1 MSNPPKP
8 DLSLYP
14 ELPQGCLINYN
25 NKFNLFQIYR
35 AHTVIDEHGKKKTVR
50 ETIGSIKDGVL
61 KLGRTY
67 LLKQQHAELQNKIDK
82 LQSDA
87 GKSEEHTHT
96 QTKDVINKL
105 NENVQKSELD
115 ERVQGKVSHRMDVL
129 VLGALLS
136 ALCGDSDCHA
146 IADLLNHRGGDL
158 LKKAVPE
165 LMSDKEVSHD
175 TVRKT
180 LMLLEPLKFSD
191 FYEKLTAPLVKE
203 LEERIIA
210 ADGQAVRATGITTAD
225 NEDLHGAYMLMN
237 FFDTNNRVCMCH
249 SLIERKD
256 NEIFAARDML
266 NNLDIK
272 GATITADAMSC
283 QREFAQKVL
292 ERGAHFMLS
301 LKGNQE
307 RSFDEVRYLFN
318 SVNPEQFKTYE
329 APVEIAHGRIES
341 RRISV
346 LRGSY
351 LSKPIKEKWPWLQYG
366 SIVKV
371 ESERTKK
378 STGKSSW
385 EERYYIT
392 SHVPTKENTKRFA
405 EIIRAHWGI
414 ENRLHWLLDMRFNQ
428 DQMQSS
434 SPNYISNRSAINKL
448 ALAMLEN
455 YRFWLWDTKR
465 ENELLSIKKLQQRCA
480 DVKIGVEC
488 IACALGLLAE

>member
-1 MSNPPKP
+1 MPNPPKP

-14 ELPQGCLINYN
+14 ELPKGCLINYN

-35 AHTVIDEHGKKKTVR
+35 AYTIMDEHGNKKTVR
-50 ETIGSIKDGVL
+50 ETIGSIKNGVL

-67 LLKQQHAELQNKIDK
+67 LLKQQHAALQKEINK
-82 LQSDA
+82 LQSDVA
-87 GKSEEHTHT
+87 NSEEHAKTR
-96 QTKDVINKL
+96 DVITKL
-105 NENVQKSELD
+105 NDKVQDSDLD
-115 ERVQGKVSHRMDVL
+115 KRVQGKVSHRMDVL

-136 ALCGDSDCHA
+136 AVCGDSDCHA

-158 LKKAVPE
+158 LKQAVPE
-165 LMSDKEVSHD
+165 LMSDRIVSHD

-180 LMLLEPLKFSD
+180 LMLLDPSKFSV
-191 FYEKLTAPLVKE
+191 FYGKLTSHLVKK
-203 LEERIIA
+203 LEERVIA

-249 SLIERKD
+249 RLIDRKD

-318 SVNPEQFKTYE
+318 SVNSEQFKTYE
-329 APVEIAHGRIES
+329 DPVEIAHGRIES
-341 RRISV
+341 RKISV

-351 LSKPIKEKWPWLQYG
+351 LSKPIKEKWPWLQDG

-378 STGKSSW
+378 STNKTSW

-392 SHVPTKENTKRFA
+392 SYVPTEENAERFA

-414 ENRLHWLLDMRFNQ
+414 ENRLHWMLDMRFNQ

-434 SPNYISNRSAINKL
+434 SPNYISNRSSINKL
-448 ALAMLEN
+448 ALAMLEH
-455 YRFWLWDTKR
+455 
-465 ENELLSIKKLQQRCA
+465 
-480 DVKIGVEC
+480 
-488 IACALGLLAE
+488 

>member
-1 MSNPPKP
+1 MPNPPKP

-14 ELPQGCLINYN
+14 ELPKGCLINYN

-35 AHTVIDEHGKKKTVR
+35 AYTVMDEHGNRKTVR
-50 ETIGSIKDGVL
+50 ETIGSIKNGVL

-67 LLKQQHAELQNKIDK
+67 LLKQQHAALQNEINK
-82 LQSDA
+82 LQSDVTN
-87 GKSEEHTHT
+87 SEAHSKTR
-96 QTKDVINKL
+96 DVITKL
-105 NENVQKSELD
+105 NDNVQDLELD
-115 ERVQGKVSHRMDVL
+115 GRVQGKVSHRMDVL

-136 ALCGDSDCHA
+136 AVCGNSDCHA

-158 LKKAVPE
+158 LKQAVPE
-165 LMSDKEVSHD
+165 LISDKIVSHD

-180 LMLLEPLKFSD
+180 LMLLDPSKFSV
-191 FYEKLTAPLVKE
+191 FYGKLTSHLVKK
-203 LEERIIA
+203 LEERVIA

-249 SLIERKD
+249 RLINRKD

-292 ERGAHFMLS
+292 ERGANFMLS

-329 APVEIAHGRIES
+329 DPVEIAHGRIES
-341 RRISV
+341 RKISV

-351 LSKPIKEKWPWLQYG
+351 LSKPLKEKWPWLQDG

-378 STGKSSW
+378 STNKTSW

-392 SHVPTKENTKRFA
+392 SYVPTEENAKRFA

-434 SPNYISNRSAINKL
+434 SPNYISNRSSLNKL
-448 ALAMLEN
+448 ALAMLEH

-480 DVKIGVEC
+480 DVKVGIEC